1 MLEKT
6 AGSSEVLIQ
15 SFYKDTYPKSDVYWR
30 QWLDLQ
36 IICMSMLRSAAEPK
50 SLIVCFRR
58 DWAVNRK
65 TDTTN
70 SMVRHAIHSSRG
82 CSSTF
87 TGGNRLLNRS
97 VINVIQYQLEWYRP
111 LTAKLFPQPDI
122 ATNSAGI
129 ISNVPREPGE
139 AKIKLPRRCPSCVQ
153 NLPQTKRQ
161 PPNLHTN
168 RSTSAP
174 CARTNHHAELGF
186 IVPRET
192 LFQPTNFDTFV
203 FTATP

>member
-1 MLEKT
+1 M
-6 AGSSEVLIQ
+6 
-15 SFYKDTYPKSDVYWR
+15 
-30 QWLDLQ
+30 
-36 IICMSMLRSAAEPK
+36 
-50 SLIVCFRR
+50 
-58 DWAVNRK
+58 NRK

-97 VINVIQYQLEWYRP
+97 VINVIPYQLEWYRP
-111 LTAKLFPQPDI
+111 LTAKLFPEPDI
-122 ATNSAGI
+122 ATNSEKDWWI

-139 AKIKLPRRCPSCVQ
+139 PKIKLPRRCPSCVQ

-168 RSTSAP
+168 RTTSAP
-174 CARTNHHAELGF
+174 CASTNHHAELGF

-192 LFQPTNFDTFV
+192 LLQPTNVDSSQRHHDELRLHRAKRNLPSARPTV
-203 FTATP
+203 KNGVKYQGTTKINDPS